1 MTFPV
6 SSMFWARTD
15 AIRELFSISDLLDF
29 ANECGQVDGT
39 MAHAVERIFDLLAEK
54 NGYETLEIL
63 NQLKQGEL

>member
-1 MTFPV
+1 
-6 SSMFWARTD
+6 
-15 AIRELFSISDLLDF
+15 
-29 ANECGQVDGT
+29 